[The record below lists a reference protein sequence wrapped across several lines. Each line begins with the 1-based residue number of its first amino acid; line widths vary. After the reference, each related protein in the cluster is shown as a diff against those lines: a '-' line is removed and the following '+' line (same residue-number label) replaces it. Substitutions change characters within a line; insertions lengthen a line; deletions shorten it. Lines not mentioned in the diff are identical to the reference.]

1 MYWWWHGCRLSDRTL
16 ILSCKRTGILINEAV
31 CKHRFFYP
39 KTMHKLRSL
48 LTLTGLLWLPL
59 GLAVA
64 QAQDEWSGDYRATI
78 VEDGKL
84 TPVTRKLK
92 IVLSERYSQKQRRWH
107 SLMDDTKTASS
118 ASDAEYNKADYQHW
132 GWSDLRNK
140 SDLRC
145 IGSREFAMCKVKAG
159 TPIPIRRQASYRAN
173 SGIFSIN
180 ENGVINQITRVAVN
194 P

>member
-1 MYWWWHGCRLSDRTL
+1 
-16 ILSCKRTGILINEAV
+16 
-31 CKHRFFYP
+31 
-39 KTMHKLRSL
+39 MHKLRSL